1 MNKATKTSVWSV
13 PDELK
18 DWEAARAERVKA
30 DKEAEAESQRQAAAK
45 RKAADEQEQQEA
57 EQALAAE
64 QQQQAEEAKPPKK
77 KKAKVVHSLQEMYQ
91 QDPEMAKQVAG
102 ALKDQEDEPS
112 IAEIRE
118 REARQRE
125 EEQMT
130 TEEGKA
136 LYMALLGEKDIN
148 PMAPWD
154 AELPKFINDPR
165 YHGPYSFP
173 LGRAIEL
180 TGVCACSGQEWT
192 RAQDAV

>member
-1 MNKATKTSVWSV
+1 MFFMNKATKTSVWSV

-18 DWEAARAERVKA
+18 DWEAARSERIKAE
-30 DKEAEAESQRQAAAK
+30 KEAEAESQRQAAAK
-45 RKAADEQEQQEA
+45 RKADDEQEQQEA
-57 EQALAAE
+57 EQALQK
-64 QQQQAEEAKPPKK
+64 QQQQQEEAEEAKPPKK

-102 ALKDQEDEPS
+102 ALKVQEDEPS

-118 REARQRE
+118 REAKQRE

-136 LYMALLGEKDIN
+136 LYMALLAERDIN

-165 YHGPYSFP
+165 YHGSYLLFWP
-173 LGRAIEL
+173 
-180 TGVCACSGQEWT
+180 
-192 RAQDAV
+192 